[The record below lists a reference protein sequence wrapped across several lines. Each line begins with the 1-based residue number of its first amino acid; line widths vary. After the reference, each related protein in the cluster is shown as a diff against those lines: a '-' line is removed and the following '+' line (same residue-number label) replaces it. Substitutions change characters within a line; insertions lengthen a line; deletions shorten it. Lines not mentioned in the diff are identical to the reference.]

1 MKTYALQGASAIALM
16 IGLSVVPSATAQQT
30 TPAAPQA
37 DATEQDSRR
46 DVVVV
51 TAQKREET
59 VQDIGI
65 AVTAISS
72 ETREEI
78 GLTTL
83 TDLTNF
89 APGLTFAVATDRIGM
104 RGVNRNS
111 NSFGIRTGVSNYV
124 DGVYYPSSIIAIATR
139 RPIMLERTEVVR
151 GPQGTLYGRDSIGGA
166 INLISKRPTDE
177 FETQFNIGAGS
188 FETMNTDLS
197 VSGPITD
204 WLRYRVVGSR
214 EYQGQGYLE
223 NAAGLDSEGY
233 RTDGYNY
240 EVQLEGDIGEDL
252 SWFLRWG
259 HMGWKKAGA
268 PGARTTAGN
277 NQEYDSRLFNVGA
290 NAASVNAGFGY
301 NRNALNVT
309 QVGNLTG
316 NPTIDDPFAFGA
328 NTTGVA
334 TLTGGNDAALEVIWN
349 GPGFDVKYVGGYGF
363 YKYNYFTDGD
373 ETAITSFRTRVYP
386 STGNPTGTLVNINPS
401 QTVNYN
407 EQRSWFSNEINF
419 LSTYDGPVQFIAGLY
434 QYQENFSQPIY
445 VYYDDV
451 AFAPTSNR
459 ILINPV
465 TGSPIGATVTATP
478 THLGHALSTKTT
490 NAGISD
496 SYGVFTQV
504 DWQLDDAWKITGGIR
519 YSRDF
524 SRLEERGRA
533 MCYYTT
539 TCLLGAATVA
549 RPGVDLTDTAF
560 SGISAQFPNGA
571 PGVIDATP
579 TNPSGAYT
587 DPVSGDRVRR
597 LADSWNAVTGMLR
610 LDWTPTDDTLIF
622 ANYARGY
629 KGGGFGTGGGSSVF
643 APNPEVDK
651 EELDSYEIGWKQN
664 FPDWYLTVNSDLYF
678 YDYKG
683 YQVPNAVIPTPIPG
697 QPVSAYTAFLNLP
710 SVQTTGFEIETT
722 WAPTEEF
729 QLLLNYGYTNPEIKD
744 TSGLVHSA
752 DPLAR
757 LPGAK
762 PVGSVASA
770 RYNAAGVLVDGSIGQ
785 DLDGNILP
793 FSPKN
798 KVSLNALYTFDLG
811 DNGSLT
817 TSMSYNWQDGTYSSI
832 FNRDVNKTP
841 EWDLVNARAIWNSAD
856 GHFTVIGFITNLFDD
871 VQYDSSNQGLRRA
884 DATAASTTVGG
895 AMTSTA
901 RVIPQTMAFCGS
913 SAATTI
919 NQNGNS
925 GYGSL
930 AESCMTTSD
939 VFRMPRW
946 GGVELQIKF

>member
-37 DATEQDSRR
+37 DAPEQDSRR

-188 FETMNTDLS
+188 FETMSTDLS

-290 NAASVNAGFGY
+290 NAAAPNAGFGY
-301 NRNALNVT
+301 NPNALNMT

-334 TLTGGNDAALEVIWN
+334 TLTGGNDAALEIIWN

-386 STGNPTGTLVNINPS
+386 FSPAGTLTTINPS

-434 QYQENFSQPIY
+434 QYQENFAQPIY
-445 VYYDDV
+445 VYYDNV
-451 AFAPTSNR
+451 AFAPTANR
-459 ILINPV
+459 ALINPV
-465 TGSPIGATVTATP
+465 TGAIVGVGQTNTP
-478 THLGHALSTKTT
+478 TRFGHALSTNTT
-490 NAGISD
+490 NSGISD

-504 DWQLDDAWKITGGIR
+504 DWQLDEAWKITGGIR

-533 MCYYTT
+533 MCYYTS
-539 TCLLGAATVA
+539 TCSGVGATVA

-560 SGISAQFPNGA
+560 NGISAQFPNGA
-571 PGVIDATP
+571 PGVLDATP

-587 DPVSGDRVRR
+587 DPISGDRVRR
-597 LADSWNAVTGMLR
+597 LGDSWNAVTGMLR